1 VAEGIVVS
9 EAASSSLRHI
19 LGEEAWLKFCNVMST
34 RSKQGLRALA
44 AKGKWP
50 NASPPLGYIK
60 ARDADIKVNHAEVSI
75 RYLDF
80 SYFSLS

>member
-1 VAEGIVVS
+1 M
-9 EAASSSLRHI
+9 ASS
-19 LGEEAWLKFCNVMST
+19 
-34 RSKQGLRALA
+34 LA